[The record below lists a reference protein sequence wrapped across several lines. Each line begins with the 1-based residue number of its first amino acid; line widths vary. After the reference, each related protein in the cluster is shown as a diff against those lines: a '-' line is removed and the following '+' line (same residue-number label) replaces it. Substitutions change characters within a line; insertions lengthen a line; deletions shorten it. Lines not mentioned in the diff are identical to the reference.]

1 MKLSNKISVDGYMRK
16 IRADFKK
23 GIVLK
28 SIIENSAE
36 ETIEQVKQANPEL
49 VKAAVDYIKYA
60 ERLVKQGYIPPQKGI
75 VQGSTEERKALQ
87 VAFTLDTR
95 EKIKIF
101 QPEWYITAYELF
113 IYHLLEAVFD
123 ASLLIE
129 QGAERKFRELVTLYR
144 TYYRIPE
151 RDNCFFA
158 YYDRSVL
165 FIDSRR
171 GRILRA
177 DNRVIRDTIAKSP
190 IKEIK
195 KEKQEYWL
203 VLESGKKFLLMTNG
217 KLSSGA
223 WVNKRILKDH
233 SKEYYQI
240 HLKFRDVD
248 SDTPVVQFPAHILL
262 LLGVYGIEPIKHTIL
277 KDSLLV
283 CDHVDVCPQH
293 NEIENLELVFRR
305 DNILRSRAK
314 DPIVKKNVS
323 SFNLGRFW
331 EHINQSFNLD
341 KIDIKMKREALSD
354 YWEEV
359 LKEKSVE
366 EILAV

>member
-16 IRADFKK
+16 IRTEFKK

-28 SIIENSAE
+28 NIIENSAE
-36 ETIEQVKQANPEL
+36 ETIEQVKQANPKL

-113 IYHLLEAVFD
+113 IYHLVEAVFD

-144 TYYRIPE
+144 TFYRIPE

-165 FIDSRR
+165 FIDSRK
-171 GRILRA
+171 GRILRL
-177 DNRVIRDTIAKSP
+177 DSRLVRDCIAKSP

-195 KEKQEYWL
+195 KEKQEYRL
-203 VLESGKKFLLMTNG
+203 VLESGKTFLLMQNG
-217 KLSSGA
+217 KTCGM

-233 SKEYYQI
+233 SKEYFQI

-248 SDTPVVQFPAHILL
+248 SDTPAVQFPAHILL
-262 LLGVYGIEPIKHTIL
+262 LLGEYGIEPIKHTIL

-283 CDHVDVCPQH
+283 CDHVDECPQH
-293 NEIENLELVFRR
+293 NGVDNLELITRR
-305 DNILRSRAK
+305 DNTLRARAK
-314 DPIVKKNVS
+314 DPSIKKTVS
-323 SFNLGRFW
+323 SFDLGRFW

-341 KIDIKMKREALSD
+341 KMDIKMKREALFD